1 MKQFQRFR
9 IFLAFFLLLACSM
22 PCVSA
27 FTVSSFTRDP
37 PGYQAPGSPVTVDF
51 AIDFS
56 PQDSVT
62 FPSSG
67 ELQMNTDLIGARWV
81 PVLVLDGVETQ
92 LGPENGG
99 SLVISGWYLSYPS
112 TQHMQVLVKLSGNV
126 PADLS
131 RTHDLVRIQELDLT
145 YRVVASARVE
155 LSQDPGMT
163 LSTPTKK
170 PVIKPTTMKIFTPY
184 PADTPTPESP
194 AGIETGI
201 IATVGAALLLI
212 KRK

>member
-1 MKQFQRFR
+1 
-9 IFLAFFLLLACSM
+9 M
-22 PCVSA
+22 PYVSA

-37 PGYQAPGSPVTVDF
+37 PGYQAPGSPLTVDF
-51 AIDFS
+51 AIDFPS
-56 PQDSVT
+56 RDSVT
-62 FPSSG
+62 FPSSS
-67 ELQMNTDLIGARWV
+67 ELQINTDLTGARWV

-92 LGPENGG
+92 LGPENGD

-112 TQHMQVLVKLSGNV
+112 TQHMQVLVKLSGTV

-131 RTHDLVRIQELDLT
+131 RTHDLVRIQELDST

-155 LSQDPGMT
+155 LYGDPVMT
-163 LSTPTKK
+163 LSTPATK
-170 PVIKPTTMKIFTPY
+170 PVTKPTTMKVFTPY

-201 IATVGAALLLI
+201 IATAIAALLLI